1 MGKVIGILVFVLGIW
16 AATQYAAGES
26 PFGDQGDGTRAA
38 TVAKKSGAKVQAA
51 YEEGNARR
59 DALLPE

>member
-26 PFGDQGDGTRAA
+26 PFGKGDGTEAT

-51 YEEGNARR
+51 YDEGNARR
-59 DALLPE
+59 DALLPD